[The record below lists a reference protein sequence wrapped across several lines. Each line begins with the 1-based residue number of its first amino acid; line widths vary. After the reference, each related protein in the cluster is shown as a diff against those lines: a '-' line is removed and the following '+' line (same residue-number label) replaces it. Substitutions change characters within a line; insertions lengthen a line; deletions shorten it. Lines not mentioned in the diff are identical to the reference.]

1 MVIWT
6 ILWFCDISNKN
17 RIGEVKMERTFVVT
31 VKDCNIDCTE
41 TNIEPIDFGNKDTQL
56 DEAKKNP
63 DNKFAMIV
71 TGIVN
76 SSPYLAICAY
86 LIVFTIGSFFE
97 DINNVICFFFACLS
111 LAYTLLDNI
120 SNKHNFGFLKKSKWV
135 SIILAITIFGTI
147 ISRYFGSNWFRNS
160 FSNAIS
166 GVLLLCIF
174 IPKFYTSVKTN
185 YKESK

>member
-17 RIGEVKMERTFVVT
+17 RIGEVKMER
-31 VKDCNIDCTE
+31 
-41 TNIEPIDFGNKDTQL
+41 
-56 DEAKKNP
+56 
-63 DNKFAMIV
+63 
-71 TGIVN
+71 
-76 SSPYLAICAY
+76 
-86 LIVFTIGSFFE
+86 
-97 DINNVICFFFACLS
+97 
-111 LAYTLLDNI
+111 
-120 SNKHNFGFLKKSKWV
+120 
-135 SIILAITIFGTI
+135 IFGTI
-147 ISRYFGSNWFRNS
+147 ISSYFGSNWFRNS